1 MSVKLLAV
9 GDLHIGRLPSRLPE
23 AISGRAIDYSP
34 AAAWEQVVDKACD
47 EGVDAVLLGGDVVES
62 THDFFEALPRLQSG
76 ITRLAAAGIRVLAVS
91 GNHDV
96 EVLPRLAARI
106 PECELLGVDGQ
117 WQRAEITGS
126 DGQTVSVWGWSF
138 PALEVTQRPLAHFPG
153 RAASHPSIGLLHCD
167 RDQTDS
173 RYAPVSSR
181 ELANAGLDAWL
192 LAHIHRPDALSPDRP
207 HGYLGSVVGLDA
219 GEPGPRG
226 PWLLQWEA
234 GRLTR
239 FEQRPVG
246 KLRWERMALD
256 VTGLADSS
264 AVEGALADAL
274 QALGRQLDANVDPAE
289 VIAVRLSITGETHL
303 TNDQITALLPD
314 SSQLQALAGQSQRQ
328 WFIERCQIDAKP
340 FTPLE
345 VIARRNDQP
354 GLLAQ
359 RLLMLQSPAGDPERE
374 TLIDTAMPV
383 AERAI
388 NESRWRDLPGEAP
401 DREQVAEWLRER
413 GYDALRAM
421 LAGEAE

>member
-1 MSVKLLAV
+1 MSLKLLAI

-23 AISGRAIDYSP
+23 AIAKRSVDYSP

-62 THDFFEALPRLQSG
+62 THDFFEALPKLQSG
-76 ITRLAAAGIRVLAVS
+76 IARLAAAGIRILAVS

-106 PECELLGVDGQ
+106 PECELLGADGQ
-117 WQRAEITGS
+117 WQCAQITSS
-126 DGQTVSVWGWSF
+126 DGQIVSVWGWSL
-138 PALEVTQRPLAHFPG
+138 PALEVTQSPLANFPG

-167 RDQTDS
+167 RDQTES
-173 RYAPVSSR
+173 RYAPVSGR
-181 ELANAGLDAWL
+181 ELANAGLDVWL
-192 LAHIHRPDALSPDRP
+192 LAHIHRPDALSPDSP

-226 PWLLQWEA
+226 PWLLEWD
-234 GRLTR
+234 GGTLTR

-246 KLRWERMALD
+246 KLRWERLNLD
-256 VTGLADSS
+256 ITGLADSP
-264 AVEGALADAL
+264 AIEGALADAL
-274 QALGRQLDANVDPAE
+274 QTLSSQLDENADPAE
-289 VIAVRLSITGETHL
+289 LIAVRLSITGETPL
-303 TNDQITALLPD
+303 SNDQITALLPNL
-314 SSQLQALAGQSQRQ
+314 SQLQALSGRSRRQ
-328 WFIERCQIDAKP
+328 WFIERCRIDAKP

-354 GLLAQ
+354 GLLAH
-359 RLLMLQSPAGDPERE
+359 RLLVLQSPTGEPERE
-374 TLIDTAMPV
+374 ALLDAAMPV

-388 NESRWRDLPGEAP
+388 NESRWRDLPGRQP

-421 LAGEAE
+421 LAGETD